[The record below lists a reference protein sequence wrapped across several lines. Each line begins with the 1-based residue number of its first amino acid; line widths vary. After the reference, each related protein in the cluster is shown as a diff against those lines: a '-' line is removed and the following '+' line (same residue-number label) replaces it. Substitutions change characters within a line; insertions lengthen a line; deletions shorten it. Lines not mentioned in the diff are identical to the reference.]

1 VGAATLNM
9 GGATRGIARALLDL
23 EQITARRFR
32 STYSQDNYQGAIF
45 GGQALAQA
53 LAAAQRTVAGWLP
66 HTCTGY
72 FLKPGA
78 IGEPI
83 DYEVEVVRNGRRFA
97 ARRVLASQAGKAIFD
112 LLCSFHD
119 VEPGFAHQQ
128 GDATEVPPP
137 EDLAPLLNFVRA
149 HAGRLPQQIVE
160 RHEQFHASF
169 PVELRLADAERV
181 FFGERNE
188 LPRVYWF
195 RMASAE
201 EIEDPSDH
209 RCLLAFM
216 SDYWLAGA
224 AGAPHRSPA
233 SAGSDLSVASLNHS
247 IWFHGP
253 VRADEWLLVRTDS
266 PWAGEGRGM
275 ARGLIYDRR
284 GRMVA
289 SVVQEVSLRLR

>member
-1 VGAATLNM
+1 MGGAATIT
-9 GGATRGIARALLDL
+9 ASAILDL
-23 EQITARRFR
+23 QRVTDRRFR
-32 STYSQDNYQGAIF
+32 STNNQGNHQDAIF

-53 LAAAQRTVAGWLP
+53 LAAAQHTVAAWLP

-72 FLKPGA
+72 FLKPGVVA
-78 IGEPI
+78 EPV
-83 DYEVEVVRNGRRFA
+83 DYEVEVVRDGRRFA
-97 ARRVLASQAGKAIFD
+97 ARRVLASQAGKPIFD

-119 VEPGFAHQQ
+119 AEPGFAHQQ
-128 GDATEVPPP
+128 GDAAAVVLP
-137 EDLAPLLNFVRA
+137 EDLPPILEFIRTNAD
-149 HAGRLPQQIVE
+149 RLPTLLVE
-160 RHEQFHASF
+160 RHEQLHASF
-169 PVELRLADAERV
+169 PVELRLVDPERV
-181 FFGERNE
+181 FFSEPSHS
-188 LPRVYWF
+188 PRSYWF

-201 EIEDPSDH
+201 RISDPSEH

-233 SAGSDLSVASLNHS
+233 SIADDLSVASLNHS
-247 IWFHGP
+247 IWFHGA
-253 VRADEWLLVRTDS
+253 VRADEWLLYRTDS

-289 SVVQEVSLRLR
+289 SVAQEVSLRLR

>member
-1 VGAATLNM
+1 VGAATLSID
-9 GGATRGIARALLDL
+9 GAPLARALLDL
-23 EQITARRFR
+23 EQVTDRRFR
-32 STYSQDNYQGAIF
+32 STYSQDNYQEAIF

-53 LAAAQRTVAGWLP
+53 LAAAQRTVASWLP

-78 IGEPI
+78 IGEPV
-83 DYEVEVVRNGRRFA
+83 DYEVERVRDGRRFA
-97 ARRVLASQAGKAIFD
+97 TRRVLASQAGKAIFD
-112 LLCSFHD
+112 SLCSFHD
-119 VEPGFAHQQ
+119 AEPGFAHQQ
-128 GDATEVPPP
+128 DGAAEVPQP
-137 EDLAPLLNFVRA
+137 ENLTPLLNFVRA
-149 HAGRLPQQIVE
+149 NADRLPKQIVD
-160 RHEQFHASF
+160 RHERFHASF
-169 PVELRLADAERV
+169 PVELRLADAERS
-181 FFGERNE
+181 FFGEPNN
-188 LPRVYWF
+188 LPRAYWF

-201 EIEDPSDH
+201 GIEDPSDH

-224 AGAPHRSPA
+224 AGAPHRSPS
-233 SAGSDLSVASLNHS
+233 SAGNDLSVASLNHS

-253 VRADEWLLVRTDS
+253 VRADEWLLYRTDS

>member
-1 VGAATLNM
+1 MMN
-9 GGATRGIARALLDL
+9 GATRTIARALLDL
-23 EQITARRFR
+23 EQITERRFR
-32 STYSQDNYQGAIF
+32 STYSQDNYQSAIF

-53 LAAAQRTVAGWLP
+53 LAAAQRTVATWLP

-78 IGEPI
+78 IGEPV
-83 DYEVEVVRNGRRFA
+83 DYEVEVVRDGRRFA

-119 VEPGFAHQQ
+119 AEPGFAHQQ
-128 GDATEVPPP
+128 GDAADVPLP
-137 EDLAPLLNFVRA
+137 ENLPPLLNFVRV
-149 HAGRLPQQIVE
+149 HADRLPAQILE

-169 PVELRLADAERV
+169 PVELRLAEAERV
-181 FFGERNE
+181 FFGERDN
-188 LPRVYWF
+188 LPRAYWL
-195 RMASAE
+195 RMKSAE
-201 EIEDPSDH
+201 GIEDPSAH

-233 SAGSDLSVASLNHS
+233 SATNDLSVASLNHS
-247 IWFHGP
+247 LWFHGP
-253 VRADEWLLVRTDS
+253 VRADEWLLFRTDS

-284 GRMVA
+284 GGMVA
-289 SVVQEVSLRLR
+289 SVVQEVSLRLLRD

>member
-1 VGAATLNM
+1 MATQS
-9 GGATRGIARALLDL
+9 TTARALLDL
-23 EQITARRFR
+23 EQITDRRFR
-32 STYSQDNYQGAIF
+32 STCSQNNYRDAIF

-53 LAAAQRTVAGWLP
+53 LAAAQRTVRDWLP

-78 IGEPI
+78 VTEPVV
-83 DYEVEVVRNGRRFA
+83 YEVELVRDGRRFA
-97 ARRVLASQAGKAIFD
+97 ARRVLASQSGKVIFD
-112 LLCSFHD
+112 MLCSFHD
-119 VEPGFAHQQ
+119 AEPGFAHQQ
-128 GDATEVPPP
+128 GDLADVPPP
-137 EDLAPLLNFVRA
+137 ESLAPVLDFVRA
-149 HAGRLPQQIVE
+149 HVDRLPPQIVQ

-169 PVELRLADAERV
+169 PVELRLVDAERI
-181 FFGERNE
+181 FFGEPGNV
-188 LPRVYWF
+188 PRTYWM
-195 RMASAE
+195 RMASAAG
-201 EIEDPSDH
+201 IENPSAH

-233 SAGSDLSVASLNHS
+233 SASNDLAVASLNHS
-247 IWFHGP
+247 MWFHGP
-253 VRADEWLLVRTDS
+253 VRADEWLLYKTDS

-289 SVVQEVSLRLR
+289 SVVQEVSLRLWTLA

>member
-1 VGAATLNM
+1 MIYTT
-9 GGATRGIARALLDL
+9 TRTTARALLDL
-23 EQITARRFR
+23 EQTADRRFR
-32 STYSQDNYQGAIF
+32 STYNQGNYQDAIF

-53 LAAAQRTVAGWLP
+53 LAAAQRTVATWLP

-72 FLKPGA
+72 FLRRGVVA
-78 IGEPI
+78 EPI
-83 DYEVEVVRNGRRFA
+83 DYEVEVVRDGRRFA
-97 ARRVLASQAGKAIFD
+97 ARRVLASQAGKPIFD

-119 VEPGFAHQQ
+119 AEPGFAHQQ
-128 GDATEVPPP
+128 GDASEVPLP
-137 EDLAPLLNFVRA
+137 ENLTPVLEFVRA
-149 HAGRLPQQIVE
+149 HVDRLPQPVVE

-169 PVELRLADAERV
+169 PVELRLADPERV
-181 FFGERNE
+181 FFGEPNN
-188 LPRVYWF
+188 LPRTYWF
-195 RMASAE
+195 RMTSAE
-201 EIEDPSDH
+201 GITDPSEH

-233 SAGSDLSVASLNHS
+233 SASNDLSVASLNHS
-247 IWFHGP
+247 LWFHGP
-253 VRADEWLLVRTDS
+253 VRADEWLLYRTDS

-289 SVVQEVSLRLR
+289 SVAQEVSLRLR